1 MTEPKKDIVTDLCE
15 RMHAL
20 WLRSQVVFGSTND
33 IPHNIPYI
41 PLAEALL
48 RGLAEGDGLAI
59 PYIWALVDKAE
70 MDRPAFWGTDLGR
83 LLFATD
89 KGAVPISQTV
99 AAAVLGCSRQWVSAM
114 VKEGKLTALADGRMV
129 YSDEVRRVLKA
140 RVDRLVNKV

>member
-1 MTEPKKDIVTDLCE
+1 MEPKKDIVTDLCE

-20 WLRSQVVFGSTND
+20 WLRSQVVFGSAND

-48 RGLAEGDGLAI
+48 RGLVESDGLAVPHI
-59 PYIWALVDKAE
+59 RALVDKAE
-70 MDRPAFWGTDLGR
+70 MDRSAFWGTDLGR
-83 LLFATD
+83 LLFAAD
-89 KGAVPISQTV
+89 EGAVPVSQAV

-114 VKEGKLTALADGRMV
+114 VAEGKLTATNDRSV

-140 RVDRLVNKV
+140 RVDRLVNNV